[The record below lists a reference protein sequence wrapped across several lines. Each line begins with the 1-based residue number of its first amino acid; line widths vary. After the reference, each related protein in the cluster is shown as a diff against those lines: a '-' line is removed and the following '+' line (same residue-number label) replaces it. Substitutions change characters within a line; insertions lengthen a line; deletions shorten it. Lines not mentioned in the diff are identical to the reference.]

1 MKKALIFI
9 LSLMLTGSL
18 FSQTIGDTIVSNNAK
33 NLKLTVLYFHITNRC
48 NTCTTI
54 ETLVRKTIFENFKTE
69 VDSGIINLSIIN
81 CELPENKVISEKY
94 DAYGATLAITF
105 IDGAKEKSEDLS
117 NWAFQKVNKED
128 IFISELKNK
137 ITELLK

>member
-1 MKKALIFI
+1 MKKPLIFV
-9 LSLMLTGSL
+9 LSLLLTGSL
-18 FSQTIGDTIVSNNAK
+18 FSQTIGDTVISNNAK
-33 NLKLTVLYFHITNRC
+33 NLKIHILYFHITNRC

-69 VDSGIINLSIIN
+69 VDSGIINVSIIN

-105 IDGAKEKSEDLS
+105 INGAKEKSEDLS
-117 NWAFQKVNKED
+117 NWAFQKVHKED

>member
-1 MKKALIFI
+1 MKKPLIFV
-9 LSLMLTGSL
+9 LSLLLTGSL
-18 FSQTIGDTIVSNNAK
+18 FSQTIGDTVISNNAK
-33 NLKLTVLYFHITNRC
+33 NLKIHILYFHITNRC

-69 VDSGIINLSIIN
+69 VDSGIINVSIIN
-81 CELPENKVISEKY
+81 CELPENKTISEKY
-94 DAYGATLAITF
+94 QAYGATLAITKT
-105 IDGAKEKSEDLS
+105 DGTKEKTEDLT
-117 NWAFQKVNKED
+117 NWAFQKVHKED